1 MPQRW
6 YSLAISSRDEAG
18 LSPSWGKPPKRNGV
32 QSRCPSRSDHIPPM
46 ARNPIGRLAAPVG
59 MHRLGMLVV

>member
-18 LSPSWGKPPKRNGV
+18 LSPSWGRPPKRASSIALSVPIRPPSANGA
-32 QSRCPSRSDHIPPM
+32 QS
-46 ARNPIGRLAAPVG
+46 IGRLPAPVG
-59 MHRLGMLVV
+59 MHRLGMLVS